1 MLVGLGPG
9 RCEVAGLG
17 VPLLPQPFSPAHQS
31 TDVMEGLPRVHTA
44 PEWTAKRYCI
54 RAVLFTS
61 FTFQMINFILNFSE
75 SWPSPA
81 EPSRHG
87 PPNLSSFFF
96 SKMLVKT
103 YM

>member
-9 RCEVAGLG
+9 QREVAGLG

-31 TDVMEGLPRVHTA
+31 TDVMEELPRVHTA

-54 RAVLFTS
+54 GSVLFIS

-81 EPSRHG
+81 EPS
-87 PPNLSSFFF
+87 
-96 SKMLVKT
+96 
-103 YM
+103 

>member
-9 RCEVAGLG
+9 RWEVAGLG

-31 TDVMEGLPRVHTA
+31 TDVREGLPRVHTA
-44 PEWTAKRYCI
+44 PEWTAKRYCT
-54 RAVLFTS
+54 RAVLFPS

-81 EPSRHG
+81 E
-87 PPNLSSFFF
+87 SS
-96 SKMLVKT
+96 
-103 YM
+103 

>member
-9 RCEVAGLG
+9 QWEVAGLG
-17 VPLLPQPFSPAHQS
+17 VLLLSQSFIPSHQN
-31 TDVMEGLPRVHTA
+31 TDVMKGLLRVHTA

-54 RAVLFTS
+54 RALLFTS

-81 EPSRHG
+81 EPGQCG

-96 SKMLVKT
+96 
-103 YM
+103 